1 MKIGGLQKISL
12 LDYPNK
18 LSAIIWTVGCNL
30 CCPFCYNKQLLSDKN
45 IKKISED
52 EIFSFLKKRIG
63 KLEAV
68 SITGGEPLL
77 QKDISNFIK
86 KIKNLG
92 YLIKIDTNGTFPI
105 VLNDL
110 IERNLIDYISMDVK
124 APKKKYSY
132 LCGKKVEINK
142 IQKSIDLIKNSSIEY
157 EFKTTIIPGM
167 LEKKDIIKIAV
178 WLNGAKQ
185 FYLQQFKNDTSLISK
200 ELEIIKP
207 YSKKYLYEII
217 EEIKPNFEKCNVRG
231 DKIDC

>member
-167 LEKKDIIKIAV
+167 LEKKDIMKIAV

-231 DKIDC
+231 D